1 MKERVRKLRE
11 DGEISASSLDT
22 ESIEENPR
30 TSPVSSKDYGE
41 DFLRIAKYVTIMKI
55 SKEINKRNFWKFK
68 REALNYDVYNEKVWK
83 LFARNS
89 LTKLIININKN
100 KSWILKSYYN
110 NLSYK
115 G

>member
-1 MKERVRKLRE
+1 
-11 DGEISASSLDT
+11 
-22 ESIEENPR
+22 
-30 TSPVSSKDYGE
+30 
-41 DFLRIAKYVTIMKI
+41 MKI

-100 KSWILKSYYN
+100 KS
-110 NLSYK
+110 
-115 G
+115 